1 MAKPKDIRAAVKAEL
16 DFDPFIDDT
25 DITLKNLNGDVAL
38 NGTVPS
44 YPQYLQAAAAARR
57 VAGVTRVHNHLMVML
72 PDENYRDDAQ
82 LTTMANSSLALNI
95 TVPDSVEASASD
107 GNIWLTGSVGYGYQR
122 DAAEAAVSG
131 LTGVRNVSDDI
142 EVRSYEETS
151 DATKRV
157 QRALDRYGL
166 FDDDSDITVSAADGT
181 IALTGHV
188 ETWAEHDAVVDAAW
202 RSLGVSDVQDDL
214 LITG

>member
-82 LTTMANSSLALNI
+82 LITAANSSLALNI
-95 TVPDSVEASASD
+95 SVPDSVEASASD

-122 DAAEAAVSG
+122 DAAEATVSG
-131 LTGVRNVSDDI
+131 LTGVRNVTDDI
-142 EVRSYEETS
+142 DVRSVEETS

-166 FDDDSDITVSAADGT
+166 FGDDSDITVTAADGT
-181 IALTGHV
+181 IALAGHV
-188 ETWAEHDAVVDAAW
+188 ETWAEHDAVIDAAW

>member
-16 DFDPFIDDT
+16 DFDPFIDDS

-57 VAGVTRVHNHLMVML
+57 VSGVTRVHNHLMVML

-82 LTTMANSSLALNI
+82 LTTAANSSLALNI
-95 TVPDSVEASASD
+95 TVPGSVEASASD
-107 GNIWLTGSVGYGYQR
+107 GNIWLTGSVGYGFQR
-122 DAAEAAVSG
+122 DAAEATVSG

-166 FDDDSDITVSAADGT
+166 FGDDSDITVSAADGT
-181 IALTGHV
+181 IALSGHV